1 MPRGLS
7 VVLVRPRFPEN
18 IGMAAR
24 AMANMGVSELILV
37 QPEMWHKEK
46 AAPLATAQGQAVL
59 DSCRVENSLEVVLRP
74 FVAAYGTTARTGG
87 WRREVLNPEQAA
99 LQIRSH
105 LRERQEERASR
116 ESARSEDPA
125 RAMEA
130 AQAEKF
136 GRAGEA
142 ARIRPPAYAETPAH
156 VSGAGHAGASAN
168 RVALV
173 FGPEDHGLLNAEVE
187 LCTRMVSIPT
197 AIGNSSLNLAQA
209 VLLLLY
215 ECMKADMALPP
226 VPGKKQRREW
236 TRPAGKADSRRTTM
250 EEETLL
256 LRTLEETLAGI
267 GHLQE
272 DNPGRFMHPLRRFLR
287 KSDLR
292 RHEFDML
299 MGICRKVLRISS
311 MNNNGF

>member
-1 MPRGLS
+1 
-7 VVLVRPRFPEN
+7 
-18 IGMAAR
+18 
-24 AMANMGVSELILV
+24 MANMGVSELVLV

-59 DSCRVENSLEVVLRP
+59 DSCRVEDSLEAVLRP

-99 LQIRSH
+99 LHIRSH
-105 LRERQEERASR
+105 LREGQEERA
-116 ESARSEDPA
+116 
-125 RAMEA
+125 
-130 AQAEKF
+130 
-136 GRAGEA
+136 
-142 ARIRPPAYAETPAH
+142 AH
-156 VSGAGHAGASAN
+156 GSGAGHAGASTH

-173 FGPEDHGLLNAEVE
+173 FGPEDHGLLNAEVA
-187 LCTRMVSIPT
+187 LCTRMVNIPT

-226 VPGKKQRREW
+226 VSGRKQHREW
-236 TRPAGKADSRRTTM
+236 TRPAGKADSRRATM
-250 EEETLL
+250 EEEALL

-311 MNNNGF
+311 MNTNGF